1 MKSVILI
8 LAEVKG
14 DLMPFT
20 QICIGLLGA
29 IMQSRRQGCL
39 MSIYKARSAYEM
51 FQHDRVFGV
60 DS

>member
-1 MKSVILI
+1 MESVILI

-14 DLMPFT
+14 NLMSFT
-20 QICIGLLGA
+20 QICIRLLGA
-29 IMQSRRQGCL
+29 IKRSKRQGCL

-51 FQHDRVFGV
+51 FQHDRVFDV